1 MCGIAGIMSA
11 DGSPPPAVAL
21 EAMSRALVHRGPDG
35 EGRYQSAGVGLVHRR
50 LAIIDLA
57 TGAQPLEDGDGVVLV
72 ANAEIYNHV
81 ELRSALPD
89 VVFRTGSDCEPIL
102 PLYRRHG
109 VGFVERLRGMYAVA
123 LYNPASGELVLARD
137 PFGIKPLYYAEV
149 EAGFIFASE
158 PTAIR
163 ASGLVETRQS
173 EERRDELLQLQF
185 TTGRNTPFGGIDRV
199 LPGET
204 VVVRQGRIIARHRT
218 EALPHGAPIVV
229 NEQRAL
235 GVLDATLTDSVR
247 VHQRADVPYGMFLS
261 GGVDSAALLSLMAEL
276 NEQPVVA
283 YTVGFQEDVADERL
297 LAASL
302 ARRVGAHHVPI
313 EVTAHDFV
321 ETLPRVAAA
330 MDDPAADYAIL
341 PTYLLAAAA
350 AKDVKVVLTGEGGDE
365 LLAGYGRYRSALR
378 PFWLGG
384 REMRTRGV
392 FSGLDILR
400 NDIPGWRD
408 GLVAAQ
414 SLAATGGRSRLQ
426 VAQAVDCADWLPND
440 LLAKVD
446 RCLMAHS
453 LEGRT
458 PFLDPVVAGAV
469 FRFDDRLKVRRGF
482 GKYIFRR
489 WLEKRL
495 PEAQPFS
502 KKRGFTVPVARW
514 IHDQGSRIGALVARQ
529 PGVLDACKPD
539 RVAALFEAEGK
550 RNGQAAWVLLF
561 YALWHQ
567 IHFRGIA
574 AEGNLFEVLDAD

>member
-1 MCGIAGIMSA
+1 MCGIAGILTV
-11 DGSPPPAVAL
+11 DGSPPPAAAL
-21 EAMSRALVHRGPDG
+21 DAMSHALIHRGPDG
-35 EGRYQSAGVGLVHRR
+35 EGRYQAAGIGLVHRR

-57 TGAQPLEDGDGVVLV
+57 TGAQPLEDDDGLAVV

-81 ELRSALPD
+81 ELRAALPD
-89 VVFRTGSDCEPIL
+89 VAFRTNSDCEPIL
-102 PLYRRHG
+102 PLYRRNG
-109 VGFVERLRGMYAVA
+109 VGFVEHLRGMFAVA
-123 LYNPASGELVLARD
+123 LYDPAGGELVLARD

-149 EAGFIFASE
+149 ESGFVFASE
-158 PTAIR
+158 STAIR
-163 ASGLVETRQS
+163 ASGLVEPRPN

-218 EALPHGAPIVV
+218 AALPAGAPSVF
-229 NEQRAL
+229 NEKRAL
-235 GVLDATLTDSVR
+235 EILDTTLTDSVR

-261 GGVDSAALLSLMAEL
+261 GGVDSAALLALMADL

-283 YTVGFQEDVADERL
+283 YTVGFQDDGADERV

-313 EVTAHDFV
+313 EVTARDFV
-321 ETLPRVAAA
+321 EALPRVVAA

-392 FSGLDILR
+392 FSGLDVLR

-446 RCLMAHS
+446 RCLMAHG

-482 GKYIFRR
+482 GKYVFRR

-514 IHDQGSRIGALVARQ
+514 IHGHGSRLGALVARQ
-529 PGVLDACKPD
+529 PGVLEACKPD
-539 RVAALFEAEGK
+539 RVAALYEAEGK

-567 IHFRGIA
+567 IHLRGVG
-574 AEGNLFEVLDAD
+574 AEGDLFEVLDAE